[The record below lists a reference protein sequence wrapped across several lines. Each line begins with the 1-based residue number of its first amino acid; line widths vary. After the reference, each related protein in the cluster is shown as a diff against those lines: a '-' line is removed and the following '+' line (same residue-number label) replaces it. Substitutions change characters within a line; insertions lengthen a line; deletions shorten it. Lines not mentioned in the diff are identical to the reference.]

1 MSLLKQTLLGN
12 DIDTKT
18 ALLKLLDDDIQI
30 ININKNC
37 KYPESLSKLKQTLK
51 NMILNWSQKYAT
63 KTEIQNKM
71 FMSLRQSH
79 IAQIQALKNQ
89 HEENIIKIQNFVK
102 EEESNKCNLQIIK
115 LESDNDKFK
124 NNIDD

>member
-1 MSLLKQTLLGN
+1 
-12 DIDTKT
+12 
-18 ALLKLLDDDIQI
+18 
-30 ININKNC
+30 
-37 KYPESLSKLKQTLK
+37 
-51 NMILNWSQKYAT
+51 MILNWSQKYAT